1 MLTIYLVLFN
11 VLFFSHFLLTANNMV
26 VLREAPDRAGWG
38 RVKHTEPLLSILK
51 ITAKKDRN
59 IIIFR
64 FGKLEDEEAVV
75 NKVIRLRIPNSHKAT
90 EAVQQQIA
98 KLNP

>member
-1 MLTIYLVLFN
+1 
-11 VLFFSHFLLTANNMV
+11 MV

-51 ITAKKDRN
+51 ITAKKKDRN